1 MQWLVKVDAFLTA
14 AKSPTLTD
22 HILTSCSEKV
32 VQAGIIEHHY
42 LTINLSFAPEQ
53 YKRAKLNK
61 HNYLTFRSMKN
72 FSTEIYE
79 ETLGKLTFS
88 DYETFICVNE
98 AYSDLS
104 STYKNY

>member
-1 MQWLVKVDAFLTA
+1 
-14 AKSPTLTD
+14 
-22 HILTSCSEKV
+22 
-32 VQAGIIEHHY
+32 
-42 LTINLSFAPEQ
+42 
-53 YKRAKLNK
+53 
-61 HNYLTFRSMKN
+61 MKN